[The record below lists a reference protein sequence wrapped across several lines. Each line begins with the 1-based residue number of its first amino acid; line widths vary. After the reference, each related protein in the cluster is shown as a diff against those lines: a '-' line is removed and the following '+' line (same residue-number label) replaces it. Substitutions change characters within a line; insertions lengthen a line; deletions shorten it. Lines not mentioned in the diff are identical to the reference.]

1 MRPAPFFYHAPRT
14 IQEAIN
20 ILHEKE
26 DSKILA
32 GGQSLIPLM
41 KLRIIRP
48 LHIVDIKR
56 IPELSPSIIDIG
68 DYIQIS
74 ALTTHDT
81 IANSSLIKSYFPLL
95 SEAASK
101 IADQQIR
108 NRGTIGGNVALGDP
122 TTNNSVAL
130 LALDAKIVARGMS
143 GSREIPIT
151 KFFIDHYTTELRN
164 DEVLEKILIPKYN
177 VNYKQIFIKIAKS
190 SITWPLAMVG
200 VVAKMSEKFVDDIR
214 ISLGAAAN
222 IPIRA
227 YNTENFLKG
236 KELNEENIL
245 KSLEILEK
253 EIRPFSD
260 VHASKEYRTHLI
272 KVLLKRA
279 LMRLVGG
286 GE

>member
-1 MRPAPFFYHAPRT
+1 MRPAQFFYYAPRT

-20 ILHEKE
+20 ILHERE
-26 DSKILA
+26 DSRILA

-41 KLRIIRP
+41 KLRIVSP
-48 LHIVDIKR
+48 SNIVDMKR
-56 IPELSPSIIDIG
+56 IQELSPSIIDTG
-68 DYIQIS
+68 EHIQIS

-81 IANSSLIKSYFPLL
+81 IANSSMVKSYFPLL

-122 TTNNSVAL
+122 STNNSVAL
-130 LALDAKIVARGMS
+130 LALDARIVAQDIS
-143 GSREIPIT
+143 GNREIPIT
-151 KFFIDHYTTELRN
+151 KFFIDHYTTELKN
-164 DEVLEKILIPKYN
+164 DELLEKILIPKYN
-177 VNYKQIFIKIAKS
+177 MDYKQVFIKIAKS

-200 VVAKMSEKFVDDIR
+200 VAAKLSEKFVDDIR

-236 KELNEENIL
+236 KELNDENIL

-272 KVLLKRA
+272 KVLFKRA
-279 LMRLVGG
+279 LMRLVSG